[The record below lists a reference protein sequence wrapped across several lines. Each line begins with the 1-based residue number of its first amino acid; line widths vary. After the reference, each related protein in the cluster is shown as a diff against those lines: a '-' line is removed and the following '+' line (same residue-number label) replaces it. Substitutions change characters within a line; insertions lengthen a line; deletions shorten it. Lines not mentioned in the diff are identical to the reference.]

1 MGAVLEGK
9 VKSITNFGAFIALPE
24 NKTGMV
30 HISEIA
36 NAYVS
41 DIRQHLTEGQDVK
54 VMVINLDGGKV
65 NLSIKRLE
73 PKPQAPARPNFRRE
87 GGEGRPERPD
97 RGNFRRENNAPQQQ
111 RTAPVRA
118 AAPVPPPAPKTKD
131 QQFED
136 MMKAFMSES
145 DSKLSGIIEDLDFSV
160 RTYNCLKRAQINT
173 VGDLVAK
180 TMDEMIKVRNLG
192 KKSLEEIIEKLDEMG
207 LHLKDQAD

>member
-1 MGAVLEGK
+1 MEESNNSMELTVGAVLEGK

-54 VMVINLDGGKV
+54 VMVINLDNGKV

-73 PKPQAPARPNFRRE
+73 PKPQAAVRPNFRRE

-97 RGNFRRENNAPQQQ
+97 RSNFRRESNNQQQ
-111 RTAPVRA
+111 RPAPVRA

-145 DSKLSGIIEDLDFSV
+145 DSKLSGMRADH
-160 RTYNCLKRAQINT
+160 RT
-173 VGDLVAK
+173 
-180 TMDEMIKVRNLG
+180 
-192 KKSLEEIIEKLDEMG
+192 KSRRR
-207 LHLKDQAD
+207 